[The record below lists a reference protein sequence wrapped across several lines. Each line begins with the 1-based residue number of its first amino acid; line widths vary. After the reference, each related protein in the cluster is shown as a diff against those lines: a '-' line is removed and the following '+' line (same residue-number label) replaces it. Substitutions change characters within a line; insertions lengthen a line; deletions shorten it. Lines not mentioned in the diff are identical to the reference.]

1 MQTDT
6 SYKWMPGDFVLVVLA
21 GLAGA
26 ALAAA
31 LGLGIENG
39 SVLVLTALVAQHGGH
54 LAALATVARRRG
66 QRLSA
71 FGLDVVPS
79 DGVWII
85 FGATLQIALAIL
97 FAPLAQWLQPE
108 GSAQALTDLIVDV
121 QGTAVQIGLVLTIAL
136 LAPVVEELMFR
147 GLLFKM
153 VEERRGVRS
162 ALLVSAGIFA
172 LFHLLGIGTG
182 DPLRSAAVLLPQL
195 FLVGL
200 ILGRL
205 AHRHGRLGPAI
216 FTHAGFNL
224 IAVLALFLAPELL
237 GT

>member
-1 MQTDT
+1 
-6 SYKWMPGDFVLVVLA
+6 MPGDFVLVVLA

-31 LGLGIENG
+31 LGLGIENT
-39 SVLVLTALVAQHGGH
+39 SVLVLMALMAQHAAH

-66 QRLSA
+66 SRLSA
-71 FGLDVVPS
+71 LGLDVYPS
-79 DGVWII
+79 DGVWILL
-85 FGATLQIALAIL
+85 GATLQIALAIL
-97 FAPLAQWLQPE
+97 FAPLAEWLQPE
-108 GSAQALTDLIVDV
+108 GSAQALTDFITDV
-121 QGTAVQIGLVLTIAL
+121 EGTAVRVGLVLAVAL

-147 GLLFKM
+147 GLLFKI
-153 VEERRGVRS
+153 VEERRSVRS
-162 ALLVSAGIFA
+162 ALVISAMIFA
-172 LFHLLGIGTG
+172 LFHLLGIGTA

-200 ILGRL
+200 VLGRL

-237 GT
+237 QT